1 MTHGRAR
8 RRIPRSV
15 ADSAWGVLL
24 STGAPVGLLV
34 LRLLSGRASPDALA
48 DEWAAD
54 ASTYLYV
61 AVSTAIVFAGFGAAL
76 GRRADSLAR
85 LATIDG
91 LTGLLNRRA
100 VAERL
105 DVEIRRAQ
113 RHQQALAVLAI
124 DLDGLKR
131 INDGHGHQA
140 GDAAL
145 RRVSDVLRAVCRAT
159 DIVGRWG
166 GDEFLVVA
174 PGDSEEDARR
184 LAERIREAAVARA
197 DAIPLSASIGVAAL
211 GAHEPSLEALVRR
224 ADDALYEAKRRG
236 RDRVR

>member
-1 MTHGRAR
+1 MTQGRAR
-8 RRIPRSV
+8 RRLPRSV

-34 LRLLSGRASPDALA
+34 VRLLSGRASPDALA

-105 DVEIRRAQ
+105 HGEVRRAQ
-113 RHQQALAVLAI
+113 RHRQALAVLAI

-131 INDGHGHQA
+131 INDGYGHEA

-145 RRVSDVLRAVCRAT
+145 RRVSDVLKSVCRAS

-166 GDEFLVVA
+166 GDEFLVLA

-184 LAERIREAAVARA
+184 LAERIRAAVAA
-197 DAIPLSASIGVAAL
+197 VAGATPLSVSIGVATL
-211 GAHEPSLEALVRR
+211 GAREPSLEALVRH

-236 RDRVR
+236 RDRVG

>member
-1 MTHGRAR
+1 
-8 RRIPRSV
+8 
-15 ADSAWGVLL
+15 
-24 STGAPVGLLV
+24 V
-34 LRLLSGRASPDALA
+34 LRLLSGRAAAGALA
-48 DEWAAD
+48 AEWAAD

-61 AVSTAIVFAGFGAAL
+61 TVSTAIVFACFGAAL

-91 LTGLLNRRA
+91 LTALLNRRA

-105 DVEIRRAQ
+105 DAEIRRAQ
-113 RHQQALAVLAI
+113 RHRQALALLAI
-124 DLDGLKR
+124 DVDGLKR

-145 RRVSDVLRAVCRAT
+145 RRVSDVLRAACRAS
-159 DIVGRWG
+159 DIMGRWG
-166 GDEFLVVA
+166 GDEFLVLA
-174 PGDSEEDARR
+174 PGDSREDARR
-184 LAERIREAAVARA
+184 LAERIREAVGAVAG
-197 DAIPLSASIGVAAL
+197 AIPLSVSIGVATL
-211 GAHEPSLEALVRR
+211 GGDEPSLEALVRR